1 MTAPAT
7 TDWAMAV
14 WRALG
19 TDEESFDPVDP
30 PTIIGPATVLPAA
43 FDVTGFAVATTAPAL
58 LAAAQLLGTRRAE
71 VARPVTLSTRSAAAA
86 FLAERLFTPLGW
98 DLPPTWDP
106 IAGDYRTQ
114 DGWIRLHTNYPHHR
128 AVVHRVLGAET
139 REDVTRAVASWE
151 GTALE
156 DAIVSAGGCAAVM
169 HTRAQWLGSA
179 AGRSTRDEPL
189 ARTDVGTPTG
199 SAPRW
204 VARSPVPVRPFD
216 GVRVLDLTRVLAGPM
231 CTRFLAAYG
240 ADVLRIDPVGVDEV
254 AALVPETTAGKHS
267 TRLDLT
273 GSADRTIFADLVRTA
288 DVLVS
293 GYRPGALAA
302 LGYDASTLH
311 SLNPEL
317 ITASLD
323 AYGWT
328 GPWRERRGFD
338 SLVQMSVGIA
348 SAGASADGTGAP
360 RPLPAQALDH
370 GTGAV
375 LAAAIGRA
383 LLRQLRHGAPTSVRC
398 SLVGTATALL
408 DHPSPSGRTAEDPQW
423 SDADLVTTRTAWGPV
438 RHVPL
443 PGEIAGTPPHWTV
456 DAGPIGRHAPVWS
469 T

>member
-1 MTAPAT
+1 MTSPAA

-19 TDEESFDPVDP
+19 TEEELFDPVDP
-30 PTIIGPATVLPAA
+30 PTIVGPATVLPAA
-43 FDVTGFAVATTAPAL
+43 FDVTGLAVATTTPAL
-58 LAAAQLLGTRRAE
+58 LAAAQLLATRRAE
-71 VARPVTLSTRSAAAA
+71 TARPVTLSTRSAAAA

-98 DLPPTWDP
+98 VVPPAWDP
-106 IAGDYRTQ
+106 IAGDYQTQ

-128 AVVHRVLGAET
+128 AVVRGVLGAGT

-156 DAIVSAGGCAAVM
+156 DVIVSAGGCAAVM
-169 HTRAQWLGSA
+169 HTREQWLDSA
-179 AGRSTRDEPL
+179 AGRATRGEPL

-199 SAPRW
+199 STPRW
-204 VARSPVPVRPFD
+204 AARSPVPVRPFD

-240 ADVLRIDPVGVDEV
+240 ADVLRIDPIGVDEV
-254 AALVPETTAGKHS
+254 TALVPETTAGKHS
-267 TRLDLT
+267 ARLDLT
-273 GSADRTIFADLVRTA
+273 CAPDRAVFADLVRTA
-288 DVLVS
+288 DILVS
-293 GYRPGALAA
+293 AYRPGALEA
-302 LGYDASTLH
+302 LGYDAGTLL
-311 SLNPEL
+311 SLNPDL

-323 AYGWT
+323 AYGWS

-348 SAGASADGTGAP
+348 SAGASANDTNAP

-375 LAAAIGRA
+375 LAAAVGRA

-398 SLVGTATALL
+398 SLVGTANALL
-408 DHPSPSGRTAEDPQW
+408 DHPSPSGPATPDPQW
-423 SDADLVTTRTAWGPV
+423 SDADLVTTTTAWGPA
-438 RHVPL
+438 RRVPP
-443 PGEIAGTPPHWTV
+443 PGEIAGTPPHWSV
-456 DAGPIGRHAPVWS
+456 DAGPIGSHEPVWS
-469 T
+469 A